1 MGAGI
6 MVKMKNT
13 PVTSAIFLC
22 ELTWTPF
29 YQRVNDS
36 ATSNRRGG
44 FAHTRR
50 ASRSCQSATSSPP
63 PEHQHRNQFS
73 GHHRSA
79 SEIADRLRWLAQRS
93 LAQLLRPF
101 VVTFYVYTFNQK
113 PEEKWKFPNNRTY
126 ANNPAICLV
135 VVGIKYISIG
145 IC

>member
-73 GHHRSA
+73 GHRRSA

-93 LAQLLRPF
+93 LARLLRPF
-101 VVTFYVYTFNQK
+101 VVTFYVYTSNQK
-113 PEEKWKFPNNRTY
+113 PEDEEGKFPNSQ
-126 ANNPAICLV
+126 CLESC
-135 VVGIKYISIG
+135 GFGFSALSRASIAR
-145 IC
+145 